1 MRGLTTMLYRGSG
14 QFLLV
19 HVAGTALLF
28 GVHLLLARLL
38 GPAEYGTFTYVTAW
52 LAVLALIAQ
61 LGLGTATLRFVS
73 SYRATE
79 QWSLLRGYLQT
90 APRAI
95 ARASIGSGAVAFAA
109 SRLIG
114 SDTPTSTAVAFSVGL
129 LSLPATALLNNSSS
143 ALRAFKAISRS
154 QVPIAIA
161 QPLLF
166 GVAVTAFA
174 SVSTAPVSAI
184 HVLFAYAGSMW
195 CILAVS
201 WLLLR
206 RLIPTEV
213 RTAVPAHTVPEWRR
227 VAAPLLIV
235 GLLQVIRM
243 RSDSILLG
251 GLASVADVGLY
262 NAANRLASLAVF
274 GLTAVA
280 AWVPP
285 HISEAYAH
293 GDRSRMQQLATV
305 AARATAGFMVPVA
318 IILFAF
324 GPWFL
329 RLFGP
334 DFAAASVALRILVL
348 GQLLN
353 AATGPVG
360 YFLTLTGHQ
369 SRVAWVEGAS
379 ALVNFVL
386 NVALIPPFGIVG
398 AAIAGAVANAFRNAS
413 MAWIA
418 WRSLGVRAWIL

>member
-1 MRGLTTMLYRGSG
+1 M
-14 QFLLV
+14 
-19 HVAGTALLF
+19 LF
-28 GVHLLLARLL
+28 GLHLLLARLL

-61 LGLGTATLRFVS
+61 LGLATTTLRFVS

-79 QWSLLRGYLQT
+79 QWGLLRGYLRT

-95 ARASIGSGAVAFAA
+95 ALASIGSGVVAFAA
-109 SRLIG
+109 SRLLG
-114 SDTPTSTAVAFSVGL
+114 SDTSSSTAVAFTAGL

-143 ALRAFKAISRS
+143 TLRAFKAISRS
-154 QVPIAIA
+154 QAPIAIG

-166 GVAVTAFA
+166 GVAVTAYA
-174 SVSTAPVSAI
+174 AISTTPVTAI

-195 CILAVS
+195 CILSVS

-206 RLIPTEV
+206 
-213 RTAVPAHTVPEWRR
+213 AVPEWRR

-293 GDRSRMQQLATV
+293 GDRSRMQHLATV